1 MILKRV
7 LTRKSILG
15 FGYSSVRDLSVQMII
30 DSGQKNYLISSY
42 FGLDKIDFQED
53 ILIELG
59 ITQEYRILKPGK
71 NNDLKSL
78 FYQNRMNQMS
88 EKERIIYLTKRKK
101 ETKENYKTINS
112 KRSYSESKQYL
123 KNKNQNQ

>member
-1 MILKRV
+1 MILKRI

-15 FGYSSVRDLSVQMII
+15 FGYSSIRDLSVQMII

-53 ILIELG
+53 ILVELG
-59 ITQEYRILKPGK
+59 ITQEYRISKPGK

-78 FYQNRMNQMS
+78 FYQNRMNQMT

-101 ETKENYKTINS
+101 ETKENYKRNNS

-123 KNKNQNQ
+123 KNKNQTK